1 MRTYK
6 YILCLGVIC
15 ILTLG
20 VYVVYSSSMEEPE
33 FAVQTIQGNPDDQ
46 TVKQLQFEFNDPE
59 AYRTKYKVNLMGK
72 VKKKQS
78 NYLSG
83 LTMDYS
89 GVSKAPR
96 EFRQFMNQEEISKYE
111 QDKKVFGLHV
121 NEDGSWDLQSW
132 KRGIE
137 KVQTYSLPKPAKTKG
152 IYYRP
157 FQQTKQKLYVQRIGD
172 VVQKPGTNHIYVID
186 LKKKTVQLMDLPFQL
201 TEEDEVLAIYQNRV
215 LYRKMTNDA
224 KTRVYL
230 RDNST
235 TTRLK
240 LFEVEDMW
248 DTRVIDEGAV
258 VGMTE
263 NMTETKIK
271 WSTFDLRTKQFT
283 QHRYDLPKRDLNEV
297 QRFAST
303 TLDNGLIYALIE
315 TKKIGTSILVLDAQT
330 EEVRYEGTI
339 KYDMPKS
346 DLQLN
351 GMTIN

>member
-6 YILCLGVIC
+6 YILSLGVIC

-33 FAVQTIQGNPDDQ
+33 FTVQTIQGNPDDQ
-46 TVKQLQFEFNDPE
+46 TVKQLQFKFNDPE
-59 AYRTKYKVNLMGK
+59 AYRTNYKVNLMGK

-78 NYLSG
+78 NYLSAF
-83 LTMDYS
+83 TMDYS
-89 GVSKAPR
+89 GVSKAPH

-111 QDKKVFGLHV
+111 QEKNVFGLHV

-132 KRGIE
+132 KRGTE
-137 KVQTYSLPKPAKTKG
+137 KMQTYSLPKPAKTKG

-157 FQQTKQKLYVQRIGD
+157 FQLTKQKLYVSRIGD
-172 VVQKPGTNHIYVID
+172 IVQKPGTNHIYVID

-230 RDNST
+230 RDNT
-235 TTRLK
+235 TSTRLK
-240 LFEVEDMW
+240 FLEREEMW
-248 DTRVIDEGAV
+248 DIRLIDEGAV

-263 NMTETKIK
+263 NMTDTKVK
-271 WSTFDLRTKQFT
+271 WSTYDLRTKQFK
-283 QHRYDLPKRDLNEV
+283 QHHYDLPKLVANEV
-297 QRFAST
+297 QRYAST
-303 TLDNGLIYALIE
+303 NIKNDLVYALIE
-315 TKKIGTSILVLDAQT
+315 TKKNGTSIFVLDAQN
-330 EEVRYEGTI
+330 EEVQYEGTV

-346 DLQLN
+346 DLQFN
-351 GMTIN
+351 DMTIN

>member
-20 VYVVYSSSMEEPE
+20 VYVVYSSSTEEPT
-33 FAVQTIQGNPDDQ
+33 FTVQTLQGTSNDPL
-46 TVKQLQFEFNDPE
+46 VKQLQFEFNDPE
-59 AYRTKYKVNLMGK
+59 SYKTDYEVTLRGEVEKKRT
-72 VKKKQS
+72 
-78 NYLSG
+78 NYLSEFAR
-83 LTMDYS
+83 DYS
-89 GVSKAPR
+89 DVTDAPR
-96 EFRQFMNQEEISKYE
+96 SFRHFMNQIELSQYE
-111 QDKKVFGLHV
+111 QGKDVFGLHV

-132 KRGIE
+132 KRGTE
-137 KVQTYSLPKPAKTKG
+137 KVQTYSFSKPAKTKG
-152 IYYRP
+152 IHYIP
-157 FQQTKQKLYVQRIGD
+157 FQRTKQKLYVKRIGD
-172 VVQKPGTNHIYVID
+172 VVQKQGINHIYVID

-215 LYRKMTNDA
+215 LYRQMPDDS

-346 DLQLN
+346 NLQLN
-351 GMTIN
+351 EMTIN

>member
-20 VYVVYSSSMEEPE
+20 VYAVYSSSTDEPT
-33 FAVQTIQGNPDDQ
+33 FTVQTLQGTSDDPL
-46 TVKQLQFEFNDPE
+46 VKQLQFEFNDPE
-59 AYRTKYKVNLMGK
+59 SYKTDYEVTLKGEVEKKRT
-72 VKKKQS
+72 
-78 NYLSG
+78 NYLSEFAR
-83 LTMDYS
+83 DYS
-89 GVSKAPR
+89 DVTDAPR
-96 EFRQFMNQEEISKYE
+96 SFRHFINQIELSRYE
-111 QDKKVFGLHV
+111 QDKEVFGLHV

-132 KRGIE
+132 KRGTE

-172 VVQKPGTNHIYVID
+172 VIQKPGTNHIYVID

-224 KTRVYL
+224 KTKVYL
-230 RDNST
+230 RDNTT

-240 LFEVEDMW
+240 FFEIEDMW
-248 DTRVIDEGAV
+248 DTRVIDQGAV

-271 WSTFDLRTKQFT
+271 WSTYDLRTKQFK
-283 QHRYDLPKRDLNEV
+283 QHRFDLPKRDANEV
-297 QRFAST
+297 QRHTST
-303 TLDNGLIYALIE
+303 ILENDLVYSFIE
-315 TKKIGTSILVLDAQT
+315 TKKNGTSILVLDAQT

>member
-20 VYVVYSSSMEEPE
+20 VYVVYASSTEEPE
-33 FAVQTIQGNPDDQ
+33 FTIQTIQGTPNDRL
-46 TVKQLQFEFNDPE
+46 VKQLQFEFNDPE
-59 AYRTKYKVNLMGK
+59 SYKTDYEVTLKGDVEKKRT
-72 VKKKQS
+72 
-78 NYLSG
+78 NYLSEFAR
-83 LTMDYS
+83 DYS
-89 GVSKAPR
+89 DVTEAPR
-96 EFRQFMNQEEISKYE
+96 SFRHFMSQIELSRYE
-111 QDKKVFGLHV
+111 QDKEVFGLYV
-121 NEDGSWDLQSW
+121 TKNGSWELQSW
-132 KRGIE
+132 RRGTE
-137 KVQTYSLPKPAKTKG
+137 EVQTYSLPKPAKTKG

-157 FQQTKQKLYVQRIGD
+157 FQRTKQKLYVKRIGD
-172 VVQKPGTNHIYVID
+172 VVQKQGTNNIYVID

-201 TEEDEVLAIYQNRV
+201 KEDDEVFAIYQNRV
-215 LYRKMTNDA
+215 LYRQMPDDA

-235 TTRLK
+235 ATRLK
-240 LFEVEDMW
+240 FLEREEMW

-271 WSTFDLRTKQFT
+271 WSTYDLRTKQFT

-303 TLDNGLIYALIE
+303 TIDNGLVYALIE
-315 TKKIGTSILVLDAQT
+315 TKKNGTTILVLDAQT

-346 DLQLN
+346 NLQLN
-351 GMTIN
+351 EMTIN

>member
-6 YILCLGVIC
+6 YILSLGVIC

-20 VYVVYSSSMEEPE
+20 VYVVYSSSMEEPK
-33 FAVQTIQGNPDDQ
+33 FTVQTIQGNPDDQ

-59 AYRTKYKVNLMGK
+59 AYRTNYKVNLMGK

-83 LTMDYS
+83 FAVDY
-89 GVSKAPR
+89 GRLREAPH
-96 EFRQFMNQEEISKYE
+96 EFRQFMNQEDISRYE
-111 QDKKVFGLHV
+111 QDKQVFGLHV

-132 KRGIE
+132 KRGTE
-137 KVQTYSLPKPAKTKG
+137 EVQTYSLPKPAKTKG

-157 FQQTKQKLYVQRIGD
+157 FQRTKQKLYVKRIGD
-172 VVQKPGTNHIYVID
+172 VVQKPGTNHVYAID
-186 LKKKTVQLMDLPFQL
+186 LKKKTVRLMDLPLQL

-230 RDNST
+230 KDNT
-235 TTRLK
+235 TSTRLK
-240 LFEVEDMW
+240 FLEVEDAW
-248 DTRVIDEGAV
+248 ETRVINEGAV

-263 NMTETKIK
+263 NMTETKVK
-271 WSTFDLRTKQFT
+271 WSTYDLRTKQFT
-283 QHRYDLPKRDLNEV
+283 QHRYDLPKRDVNEV
-297 QRFAST
+297 QRHTST
-303 TLDNGLIYALIE
+303 NIENNLVYSFIE
-315 TKKIGTSILVLDAQT
+315 TKKNGVSVLVIDPQT

-339 KYDMPKS
+339 KYNTPKS

-351 GMTIN
+351 EMTIN

>member
-6 YILCLGVIC
+6 YILSLGVIC

-33 FAVQTIQGNPDDQ
+33 FAVKTIQGNPDDQ

-59 AYRTKYKVNLMGK
+59 AYRTKYKVNLMGE

-111 QDKKVFGLHV
+111 QDKQVFGLHV

-132 KRGIE
+132 KRGTE
-137 KVQTYSLPKPAKTKG
+137 KVQTVSLPKPAKTKG
-152 IYYRP
+152 IYYQP
-157 FQQTKQKLYVQRIGD
+157 FQRTKQKLYVKRIGD
-172 VVQKPGTNHIYVID
+172 VVQKQGTNHIYVID

-201 TEEDEVLAIYQNRV
+201 TEDDEVLAIYQNRV

-224 KTRVYL
+224 KTKVYL
-230 RDNST
+230 RDNITS
-235 TTRLK
+235 TRLK
-240 LFEVEDMW
+240 FLEREEMW
-248 DTRVIDEGAV
+248 GIRLIDEGAV
-258 VGMTE
+258 VGMTG
-263 NMTETKIK
+263 NMTDTKVK
-271 WSTFDLRTKQFT
+271 WSTYDLRTKQFK
-283 QHRYDLPKRDLNEV
+283 QHHYDLPKQDANEV
-297 QRFAST
+297 QRYAST
-303 TLDNGLIYALIE
+303 DIKNDLVYALIE
-315 TKKIGTSILVLDAQT
+315 TKKNGTSIFVLDAQN
-330 EEVRYEGTI
+330 EEIQYEGTI

-346 DLQLN
+346 DLQFN
-351 GMTIN
+351 DMTIN